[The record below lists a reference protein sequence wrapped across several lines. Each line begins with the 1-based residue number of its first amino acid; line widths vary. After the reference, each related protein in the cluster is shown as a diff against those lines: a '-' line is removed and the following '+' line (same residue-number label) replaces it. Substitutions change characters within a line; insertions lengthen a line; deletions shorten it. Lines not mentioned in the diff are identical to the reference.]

1 MRLLQLVPSPGK
13 EPRLGEE
20 LQRRGVHAEV
30 THASSPEEF
39 VQSLETGAFDA
50 VVVNEALLR
59 TTSALGSTRTP
70 GRLARQHAAMSLLI
84 AVVQELSHA
93 REMQQIVEIVHRA
106 AQQLTGADS
115 AAFVLREGEYARYV
129 AESAAEPIWSGRR
142 FPLRNCVSGW
152 AITERRS
159 IAIADVY
166 RESRVPIEHYRATFV
181 QSLAAVPIRSAEPL
195 GAIAV
200 HWADRHEC
208 TADELMLLEAL
219 ANTTAVAIENVRVYA
234 SLERLVEERTRELQ
248 AANEEL
254 EAFTSAASHDLR
266 APLRAMSAAIEV
278 LDAVG
283 DKPAPVQKELLRAQV
298 VRMNDLIDDLLRLS
312 RIGRT
317 QLKRES
323 CDLREISESVLQR
336 LQLMHPERRVEQRF
350 TGDLRAYADPG
361 LIAIALDNLLSNSWK
376 YSANQPVARIELGV
390 HVNAAGERVFTVC
403 DNGAG
408 FDENQ
413 AHRLFKPFQRL
424 HSEQEFA
431 GTGLGLATVQRI
443 ISRHGGAVWAQAR
456 AEGGACLSFTL
467 DERDGAKPL
476 P

>member
-1 MRLLQLVPSPGK
+1 MRLLQLEPSSGR
-13 EPRLGEE
+13 ELGEE
-20 LQRRGVHAEV
+20 LQRRGVHTEV
-30 THASSPEEF
+30 TRAASPEELA
-39 VQSLETGAFDA
+39 QSLETGAFDA
-50 VVVNEALLR
+50 VVVNDALVR
-59 TTSALGSTRTP
+59 TTSALASTRTP
-70 GRLARQHAAMSLLI
+70 DRLARQHAAMSLLI

-93 REMQQIVEIVHRA
+93 RELQQIIDIVQGA

-115 AAFVLREGEYARYV
+115 AAFVLRDGEYARYV
-129 AESAAEPIWSGRR
+129 ADSAARPVLAGRR

-159 IAIADVY
+159 IAITDVY
-166 RESRVPIEHYRATFV
+166 RESRAPIEHYRATYV
-181 QSLAAVPIRSAEPL
+181 QSLAAVPIRSADPL

-200 HWADRHEC
+200 YWADRHEC

-234 SLERLVEERTRELQ
+234 SLERLVTERTRELE

-283 DKPAPVQKELLRAQV
+283 EQSTPVQKELLHSQV
-298 VRMNDLIDDLLRLS
+298 VRMNELIDDLLRLS

-317 QLKRES
+317 ELKRER
-323 CDLREISESVLQR
+323 CDLRQIALGVLHR
-336 LQLMHPERRVEQRF
+336 LQLMHPQRRVEWRLA
-350 TGDLRAYADPG
+350 GELHVHADPG
-361 LIAIALDNLLSNSWK
+361 LMTIALDNLLENAWK
-376 YSANQPVARIELGV
+376 YSASQTVARIEVATHLD
-390 HVNAAGERVFTVC
+390 AAGERIYTVC

-408 FDENQ
+408 FDASQ

-431 GTGLGLATVQRI
+431 GTGLGLATVQRVI
-443 ISRHGGAVWAQAR
+443 ARHGGSVWATVR
-456 AEGGACLSFTL
+456 PGGGACFSFTL
-467 DERDGAKPL
+467 GELAAAHP
-476 P
+476 